1 MEKFK
6 DVGKGKQDRSSEAR
20 QQGKDTTLDLI
31 WRTKS
36 GGTGWGTT
44 QGSPPILLKCKYHA
58 VSKEEKAAWGKKK
71 QENKQKQKTENNP
84 LAYTHLE
91 KVILMHDTAV
101 GQSLDQVICQSG
113 FTTISHPVNTKAQ
126 GDKNTRYHH
135 SKINDLPLALW
146 QRVFM
151 YYIELC

>member
-1 MEKFK
+1 MNKFK

-36 GGTGWGTT
+36 GGDVVGYTLLFCWNANIT
-44 QGSPPILLKCKYHA
+44 QCPKRRKQHG
-58 VSKEEKAAWGKKK
+58 EKNKTRNQTK
-71 QENKQKQKTENNP
+71 QNTENNP

-126 GDKNTRYHH
+126 GDKNARYHH

-151 YYIELC
+151 Y

>member
-36 GGTGWGTT
+36 GGMGWGTT

-58 VSKEEKAAWGKKK
+58 VSKEEKAAWKKTK
-71 QENKQKQKTENNP
+71 QNKNNP
-84 LAYTHLE
+84 LSYAHLE
-91 KVILMHDTAV
+91 KVILMHNTAV

-113 FTTISHPVNTKAQ
+113 FTTISHPVNRKAQ
-126 GDKNTRYHH
+126 GDKNAISPQQVCY
-135 SKINDLPLALW
+135 KQN
-146 QRVFM
+146 
-151 YYIELC
+151 

>member
-1 MEKFK
+1 MDKFK

-36 GGTGWGTT
+36 GGMWWGTP

-58 VSKEEKAAWGKKK
+58 VSKEERAAWGK
-71 QENKQKQKTENNP
+71 NKTRNQTKQKTENNP

-126 GDKNTRYHH
+126 GDKNARYHH

-151 YYIELC
+151 HYIELC